1 MSKSTGSPTNKGKEL
16 TKPVQQEI
24 QKFREYLETQTD
36 SEDTIKNYVSS
47 VKRYYRLNKLDRPIN
62 PSRFVYLEDKEEMR
76 EQEGTDR
83 EVEVGLHRDYDELF
97 KSLDTTITSRSMKYG
112 VKKYYE
118 YLKSQSSRRLTR
130 LNLSEIL
137 EKLGNLE
144 IHQEDNNNDKYLTQ
158 GKVKQF
164 MAEAEEKD
172 PEFGTLLRMMY
183 ETGARASG
191 MTNIQWRDVE
201 MEQRDGKDLEKTDVF
216 LSKTRTKGKVNG
228 IVYITEETY
237 NQLQELKENREPE
250 PKDVVFYPDMTR
262 GSLYNKIWRH
272 FEDTDAS
279 PHSFRYTRLIDLGIK
294 LHEREGLSYE
304 SLLGK
309 VSKYARHKDTD
320 TTKIYVEKVEDIIE
334 DGSSKIKK
342 YINEDLK
349 TEGEVQ

>member
-1 MSKSTGSPTNKGKEL
+1 MKADAQGDTPQGLPQ
-16 TKPVQQEI
+16 PVQEEI
-24 QKFREYLETQTD
+24 EDFREHLETQTD
-36 SEDTIKNYVSS
+36 SEDTIKNYISS
-47 VKRYYRLNKLDRPIN
+47 VKRYYRLNKLRKPIN
-62 PSRFVYLEDKEEMR
+62 PSRFVYLEDKEDMR
-76 EQEGTDR
+76 KQEGTDR
-83 EVEVGLHRDYDELF
+83 EPDVPLHRDYDELF

-144 IHQEDNNNDKYLTQ
+144 INQEDLNNNKYLTQ
-158 GKVKQF
+158 GKVKEF
-164 MAEAEEKD
+164 IEAAEEKD
-172 PEFGTLLRMMY
+172 PEFGTLLQMMY

-201 MEQRDGKDLEKTDVF
+201 IEQRDGKNLEKTDIF

-237 NQLQELKENREPE
+237 KQLQLLKEDREPE

-279 PHSFRYTRLIDLGIK
+279 PHSFRHTRLIDLGIK
-294 LHEREGLSYE
+294 LHEHEGLSYE

-309 VSKYARHKDTD
+309 VSDYARHKKKD
-320 TTKIYVEKVEDIIE
+320 TTEIYVDKVKDLIE
-334 DGSSKIKK
+334 DESSDVKK
-342 YINEDLK
+342 YV
-349 TEGEVQ
+349 TEGLDGVES